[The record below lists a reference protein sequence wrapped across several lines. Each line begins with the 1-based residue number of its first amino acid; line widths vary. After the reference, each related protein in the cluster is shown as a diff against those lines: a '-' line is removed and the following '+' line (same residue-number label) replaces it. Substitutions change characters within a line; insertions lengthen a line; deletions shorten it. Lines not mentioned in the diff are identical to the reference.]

1 MERLLVLLL
10 SLQLGKVRGKAHLTT
25 DRNLVKGTFFFSHQT
40 VSGAGLTRTY
50 LPTDM
55 SHKKEAKLLYR
66 ERKRCACEDSCH
78 VVLFLLESPGSLN
91 AYEPHLNQAKNPLNA
106 RSVE

>member
-25 DRNLVKGTFFFSHQT
+25 DRNLVKGLFSFRIKPSLARVLGGYT
-40 VSGAGLTRTY
+40 CLLTSRT
-50 LPTDM
+50 
-55 SHKKEAKLLYR
+55 KKEAKLLYR

-78 VVLFLLESPGSLN
+78 VVLFLLGVTRVS
-91 AYEPHLNQAKNPLNA
+91 KCI
-106 RSVE
+106 